1 MNTLRSQRR
10 RDFLQLCQKIL
21 DSPYFLALLAGLW
34 PIAFYTSHN
43 WFMFEPSR
51 IPFIV
56 GTVTSI
62 IWLALSLF
70 YLVLSQL
77 WRRVFNHNESK
88 AVLRLFVFVSI
99 LVMAYLLRRTFL
111 PMASIQSG
119 SGNPIVPLV
128 VFLVMV
134 MLIASTV
141 AWFIPRVQIF
151 RLNIVLAV
159 MSIPILGMGL
169 NSVISTRS
177 SPTIFPRTETGFDGK
192 EDARQAIYAEVR
204 FSRKPNV
211 YYIVPD
217 GYPNAE
223 ALKTIFNLD
232 ATDFLGRLELS
243 GFTIYPS
250 TFSNY
255 ADTMSSMS
263 SLLGTDHHYYRGSVG
278 NLEFLDA
285 RKFIVSAEH
294 PVGKSFRN
302 NGYQIHYIH
311 QDGFLFSSGCF
322 VDSCW
327 PMPFWGNDEF
337 MDLLVSPRLRS
348 KFLPARVPEPI
359 TATGGVPKDEQTRS
373 ELFIQRALEH
383 IDSMS
388 ERHIPHFTY
397 VHLDLP
403 GHSFPGPQT
412 REQLAS
418 FRKDYGKDIQRANAE
433 ILSIVSHILTR
444 DPNALIIVNADHGAW
459 GYGNVLYLEKELL
472 LDKADYLK
480 GLDHLGA
487 LLAIRWPDAAHGY
500 DQGLRTNVNLFS
512 HIVSYLSESKDVL
525 ATKVPD
531 DGFVWMKVE
540 GQKRVWQVM
549 NDGRVLEHMVE
560 VDPVTGRL
568 LAGDDR
574 RLRGQ

>member
-1 MNTLRSQRR
+1 MNTLRAYMR
-10 RDFLQLCQKIL
+10 RDFLPLCQKIL

-77 WRRVFNHNESK
+77 SRRVFNHNESK
-88 AVLRLFVFVSI
+88 TVLRLFVFVSI

-111 PMASIQSG
+111 PMASIQLG
-119 SGNPIVPLV
+119 SGNPNVPLV
-128 VFLVMV
+128 VFLVIV
-134 MLIASTV
+134 MLIASIV
-141 AWFIPRVQIF
+141 AWFIPRVRIL

-159 MSIPILGMGL
+159 MSLPILGMGL
-169 NSVISTRS
+169 NTIISTPS
-177 SPTIFPRTETGFDGK
+177 SPTIFPRTETGFDAQQ
-192 EDARQAIYAEVR
+192 DARQAIYAQVR

-232 ATDFLGRLELS
+232 ATDFHGHLELS
-243 GFTIYPS
+243 GFTVYPS

-263 SLLGTDHHYYRGSVG
+263 SLLGTEHHYYRGSVG

-285 RKFIVSAEH
+285 RKYIVSAEN
-294 PVGKSFRN
+294 PVGKMFRR

-348 KFLPARVPEPI
+348 KLLPASVLEP
-359 TATGGVPKDEQTRS
+359 TATGGVRKDRQTRS
-373 ELFIQRALEH
+373 ELFIQRTLQH
-383 IDSMS
+383 VDSMS

-459 GYGNVLYLEKELL
+459 GYGNILYVEKELL

-487 LLAIRWPDAAHGY
+487 LLAIRWPEAAHRY

-531 DGFVWMKVE
+531 DGFVWRNVG
-540 GQKRVWQVM
+540 GQKEVWQVM

-574 RLRGQ
+574 RFGGQ

>member
-1 MNTLRSQRR
+1 MNTPRPQITRGILP
-10 RDFLQLCQKIL
+10 LCQKIL

-51 IPFIV
+51 IPLIV
-56 GTVTSI
+56 GTVSFI

-70 YLVLSQL
+70 YVVLSQL
-77 WRRVFNHNESK
+77 WRMFFDNNESK

-111 PMASIQSG
+111 PLASIQSG
-119 SGNPIVPLV
+119 SGNPNVRLV
-128 VFLVMV
+128 VFVVLVMV
-134 MLIASTV
+134 IASTV

-151 RLNIVLAV
+151 RLNVVLAV

-169 NSVISTRS
+169 KSIISTQS
-177 SPTIFPRTETGFDGK
+177 SPTLFPRAETGSNAQ
-192 EDARQAIYAEVR
+192 EDARQAIYAQVR
-204 FSRKPNV
+204 FSKRPNV

-223 ALKTIFNLD
+223 ASKTIFSLD
-232 ATDFLGRLELS
+232 ATDFHGHLELS

-255 ADTMSSMS
+255 ADTMAAMS
-263 SLLGTDHHYYRGSVG
+263 SLLGTDHHYYRRTVG
-278 NLEFLDA
+278 NLELLGA
-285 RKFIVSAEH
+285 RRFIVSAES

-311 QDGFLFSSGCF
+311 QSGFLFSSGCF

-327 PMPFWGNDEF
+327 PMPFWGTDEF
-337 MDLLVSPRLRS
+337 MDVLVSRRLRS
-348 KFLPARVPEPI
+348 KLLPARVSEPI
-359 TATGGVPKDEQTRS
+359 TATGGVPKDEQTPS
-373 ELFIQRALEH
+373 ESFIQRTLEH
-383 IDSMS
+383 VDSMS
-388 ERHIPHFTY
+388 ERQIPHFTY

-403 GHSFPGPQT
+403 GHSLPGPQT

-418 FRKDYGKDIQRANAE
+418 FRKDYGRDIQRANAE
-433 ILSIVSHILTR
+433 ILKIVSHILTR

-459 GYGNVLYLEKELL
+459 GYGNILYLEKELF
-472 LDKADYLK
+472 LDTTDYLK

-487 LLAIRWPDAAHGY
+487 LLAIRWPDAANRY

-512 HIVSYLSESKDVL
+512 HIVSYLSESNDVL

-531 DGFVWMKVE
+531 DGFLWMEVGGRK
-540 GQKRVWQVM
+540 KVWQVM
-549 NDGRVLEHMVE
+549 KEGRILEHMVE
-560 VDPVTGRL
+560 VDSMSGRP
-568 LAGDDR
+568 LASDDR
-574 RLRGQ
+574 RLGGQ